1 MGKRK
6 SEKGESS
13 PEKRQKKNGGKP
25 KKSAGTIPIQRGKF
39 KNRYLRKHASLLHR
53 LDDPATGILVTTH
66 VHQETRA
73 LGQARGFLDDYTAK
87 LFPDAQSKWP
97 PPPSRLDIDL
107 EIVGLKEEKQEIEIT
122 KERYFQAVDS
132 ACSGLLFLRFRTN
145 ITPLEWINKFCEYF
159 FGLGDKDKA
168 QLKSIISFCYRFLPV
183 ERVCPANMTD
193 IVKTAKELFTDDKF
207 DKTKSVAIVI
217 ENRNNEGIKKAA
229 LIAQLAEVIPPGI
242 KYIGANVELI

>member
-6 SEKGESS
+6 SESEEQV
-13 PEKRQKKNGGKP
+13 EKKVKSDETKP
-25 KKSAGTIPIQRGKF
+25 KKNTGTIPIQRGKF

-73 LGQARGFLDDYTAK
+73 LGQARGFLDEYTLK
-87 LFPDAQSKWP
+87 LFPDVQSKWP

-107 EIVGLKEEKQEIEIT
+107 EIVGLKEEKQEIDIT

-132 ACSGLLFLRFRTN
+132 ACSGLLFLRFRTSV
-145 ITPLEWINKFCEYF
+145 TPMEWMKKFLEHYYA
-159 FGLGDKDKA
+159 LPASDKTKLKA
-168 QLKSIISFCYRFLPV
+168 AISFCYRFLPV

-193 IVKTAKELFTDDKF
+193 VVKSAKELFTSDKF
-207 DKTKSVAIVI
+207 DYSKSVAIVI
-217 ENRNNEGIKKAA
+217 ENRNNEGIKKPQ
-229 LIAQLAEVIPPGI
+229 LVEKLAEIIPPEI
-242 KYIGANVELI
+242 K